1 MTESDKVNVLLVD
14 DQPAKLISY
23 EVILRE
29 LGENLIQ
36 ASSGR
41 EALEQLL
48 KNDIAVVLIDVV
60 MPELDGFQLAAMI
73 REHPRFEK
81 TAIIFISAVLM
92 SDVDRLRGYEMG
104 AVDYVP
110 VPVIPEVL
118 RAKVR
123 IFAELHRKTRQLERL
138 NAELERRV
146 AERTADLASSNAL
159 LLQSER
165 RRTMALAAGQ
175 MGSWDYDVAKANFNC
190 DEGQYRIFGVDPATF
205 PASPENLRRLA
216 NPDDFKRLQAAVRS
230 LSKDDTT
237 CQAEFRIRRPDG
249 ELRWCMG
256 TATASFDDEGRLTR
270 ISGVT
275 VDITERKQAEE
286 RQALLAR
293 EVDHR
298 ARNALAIIQAIVRLT
313 RARTIADYKSTVEGR
328 IMALARAHTL
338 LSESRWRGADF
349 DTLVADELAPYRAEY
364 GDRIVA
370 IGPPVSLQPITA
382 QTLALSLHELATN
395 AAKYGALSTAEGT
408 LTVSWELRAGRLAVL
423 WRESGVRLGEPQAAQ
438 QGFGLRLI
446 STSVEQQL
454 GGKANF
460 EWTPAGLR
468 CDIVVPLREAAIA
481 PGQSSSRTKEEAPE
495 TAPAAKSVIDLRV
508 LLVEDEA
515 LVAMMM
521 QDVLE
526 DLGCTIFG
534 PYRTLASAV
543 EAAKDEAVD
552 LALLDINLGDELV
565 YPAAEILAARG
576 VRFVFLTGYDND
588 HVDTRFRYASVLQ
601 KPFDREAL
609 QRVLT
614 ESSEAPLEAV
624 DARLSAR
631 A

>member
-1 MTESDKVNVLLVD
+1 
-14 DQPAKLISY
+14 
-23 EVILRE
+23 
-29 LGENLIQ
+29 
-36 ASSGR
+36 
-41 EALEQLL
+41 
-48 KNDIAVVLIDVV
+48 
-60 MPELDGFQLAAMI
+60 
-73 REHPRFEK
+73 
-81 TAIIFISAVLM
+81 
-92 SDVDRLRGYEMG
+92 
-104 AVDYVP
+104 
-110 VPVIPEVL
+110 
-118 RAKVR
+118 
-123 IFAELHRKTRQLERL
+123 
-138 NAELERRV
+138 
-146 AERTADLASSNAL
+146 
-159 LLQSER
+159 
-165 RRTMALAAGQ
+165 MALAAGQ

>member
-1 MTESDKVNVLLVD
+1 MSPEKINVLLVD

-41 EALEQLL
+41 EALELLL
-48 KNDIAVVLIDVV
+48 KNDIAVVLIDVC
-60 MPELDGFQLAAMI
+60 MPDLDGFQLAAMI

-81 TAIIFISAVLM
+81 TPIIFISAILM

-118 RAKVR
+118 RAKVK

-138 NAELERRV
+138 NAELEQRV
-146 AERTADLASSNAL
+146 AERTSDLASSNAL

-165 RRTMALAAGQ
+165 RRTIALAAGQ
-175 MGSWDYDVAKANFNC
+175 MGSWDYDVENADWKW
-190 DEGQYRIFGVDPATF
+190 DEGQYRIFGV
-205 PASPENLRRLA
+205 SPTNFSVTLDNIRKLI
-216 NPDDFKRLQAAVRS
+216 NPDDLRS
-230 LSKDDTT
+230 LETVAASVSRNENT

-249 ELRWCMG
+249 ELRWCIG
-256 TATASFDDEGRLTR
+256 TVTVTYDEIGKAVR
-270 ISGVT
+270 IGGVT
-275 VDITERKQAEE
+275 IDITERKQAEE

-313 RARTIADYKSTVEGR
+313 RAGSISEYKSTVEGR

-338 LSESRWRGADF
+338 LSESRWKGADF
-349 DTLVADELAPYRAEY
+349 DTLVADELAPYRADHGE
-364 GDRIVA
+364 RIVTF
-370 IGPPVSLQPITA
+370 GPPVSLPPITA

-395 AAKYGALSTAEGT
+395 AAKYGALSNDEGS
-408 LTVSWELRAGRLAVL
+408 LTVTWELRGGRLALL
-423 WRESGVRLGEPQAAQ
+423 WRESGVRLGEQSTS
-438 QGFGLRLI
+438 QGFGLKLI

-454 GGKANF
+454 GGKATF
-460 EWTPAGLR
+460 DWTERGLR
-468 CDIVVPLREAAIA
+468 CDIVVPLREA
-481 PGQSSSRTKEEAPE
+481 PTPPLQSSRSKNAPINISPATKFL
-495 TAPAAKSVIDLRV
+495 DLHV

-526 DLGCTIFG
+526 DLGCRVNG
-534 PYRTLASAV
+534 PYRTITSAV
-543 EAAKDEAVD
+543 EAAKDEPVD
-552 LALLDINLGDELV
+552 LALLDINLGEELV
-565 YPAAEILAARG
+565 YPAADVLAARG
-576 VRFVFLTGYDND
+576 IRFVFLTGYDNA
-588 HVDTRFRYASVLQ
+588 HVDARYRYAPVLQ

-609 QRVLT
+609 QRVLIET
-614 ESSEAPLEAV
+614 NEMSVKTPA
-624 DARLSAR
+624 SAET
-631 A
+631 AQA

>member
-1 MTESDKVNVLLVD
+1 MTQTDKVNVLLVD
-14 DQPAKLISY
+14 DQPAKLMSY
-23 EVILRE
+23 EVILRD
-29 LGENLIQ
+29 LDVNLLK

-41 EALEQLL
+41 QALEQLL
-48 KNDIAVVLIDVV
+48 KNDVAVVLIDVC

-81 TAIIFISAVLM
+81 TAIIFISAILM

-118 RAKVR
+118 RAKVK

-146 AERTADLASSNAL
+146 ADRTADLASSNAL
-159 LLQSER
+159 LLQSEK

-175 MGSWDYDVAKANFNC
+175 MGSWDYDVAKGDLRF
-190 DEGQYRIFGVDPATF
+190 DEGQCRILGIDPATF
-205 PASPENLRRLA
+205 PIAVDGVRKLI
-216 NPDDFKRLQAAVRS
+216 NPDDFRSLQAAVRA

-237 CQAEFRIRRPDG
+237 FQAEFRIRRPDG

-256 TATASFDDEGRLTR
+256 TATAAFDDRGRIVR
-270 ISGVT
+270 IGGII

-286 RQALLAR
+286 RQSLLAR

-313 RARTIADYKSTVEGR
+313 RASSISDYKSTVEGR

-349 DTLVADELAPYRAEY
+349 DMLVNDELAPYRAEH

-395 AAKYGALSTAEGT
+395 AAKYGALSNNEGT
-408 LTVSWELRAGRLAVL
+408 LSVSWELRDGRLAVL
-423 WRESGVRLGEPQAAQ
+423 WRETGVRLSESFAS
-438 QGFGLRLI
+438 QGFGLKLI

-460 EWTPAGLR
+460 EWTPSGLR
-468 CDIVVPLREAAIA
+468 CDIIVPLREAAIA
-481 PGQSSSRTKEEAPE
+481 PAYSRAHDAPDE
-495 TAPAAKSVIDLRV
+495 SAPPAKKFVDLRV

-526 DLGCTIFG
+526 DLGCTVFG
-534 PYRTLASAV
+534 PHRTIASAV
-543 EAAKDEAVD
+543 GAAKEETVD

-565 YPAAEILAARG
+565 YPAAEILASRG
-576 VRFVFLTGYDND
+576 VGFVFLTGYDNE
-588 HVDTRFRYASVLQ
+588 H
-601 KPFDREAL
+601 
-609 QRVLT
+609 
-614 ESSEAPLEAV
+614 
-624 DARLSAR
+624 
-631 A
+631 

>member
-1 MTESDKVNVLLVD
+1 MAQTDKVNVLLVD
-14 DQPAKLISY
+14 DQPSKLLSY
-23 EVILRE
+23 EVILSE

-81 TAIIFISAVLM
+81 TAIIFISAILL

-110 VPVIPEVL
+110 VPVVPEVL

-123 IFAELHRKTRQLERL
+123 IFAELHRKSRQLERL
-138 NAELERRV
+138 NAELEQRV
-146 AERTADLASSNAL
+146 AERTGDLASSNERL
-159 LLQSER
+159 IESER
-165 RRTMALAAGQ
+165 RRSLALAAGQ
-175 MGSWDYDVAKANFNC
+175 MGSWDYDVKSGDWQC
-190 DEGQYRIFGVDPATF
+190 DEGQCRIFGVDPATF
-205 PASPENLRRLA
+205 KIDGENARKLIDPE
-216 NPDDFKRLQAAVRS
+216 DWKRLSAIART
-230 LSKDDTT
+230 LSKEESTQ
-237 CQAEFRIRRPDG
+237 QAEFRVRRPDG
-249 ELRWCMG
+249 ELRWCIG
-256 TATASFDDEGRLTR
+256 TAAATFDAQDQMVRV
-270 ISGVT
+270 SGVT

-298 ARNALAIIQAIVRLT
+298 ARNALAIIQAIVRLS
-313 RARTIADYKSTVEGR
+313 RAKTISDYKSTVEGR

-349 DTLVADELAPYRAEY
+349 DTLVADELAPYRAQH
-364 GDRIVA
+364 GDRIAA

-395 AAKYGALSTAEGT
+395 AAKYGALSSNDGT
-408 LTVSWELRAGRLAVL
+408 LSVSWELRAGRLAVL
-423 WRESGVRLGEPQAAQ
+423 WRETGVRLGESHAT
-438 QGFGLRLI
+438 QGFGLKLI

-460 EWTPAGLR
+460 EWTPSGLR

-481 PGQSSSRTKEEAPE
+481 PVYSRSHDAAEESAP
-495 TAPAAKSVIDLRV
+495 PAKKFVDLRV

-526 DLGCTIFG
+526 DLGCTVFG
-534 PYRTLASAV
+534 PHRTIASAV
-543 EAAKDEAVD
+543 DAAKAETVD

-576 VRFVFLTGYDND
+576 VRFVFLTGYDNE
-588 HVDTRFRYASVLQ
+588 HVDPDFRYAPVLQ

-609 QRVLT
+609 QRALT
-614 ESSEAPLEAV
+614 ESSAPPAEETI
-624 DARLSAR
+624 ARKAAR

>member
-1 MTESDKVNVLLVD
+1 MTQNDKVNVLLVD

-23 EVILRE
+23 EVILSE
-29 LGENLIQ
+29 LNENLIQ

-60 MPELDGFQLAAMI
+60 MPELDGFQLAALI

-92 SDVDRLRGYEMG
+92 SDLDRLRGYEMG

-175 MGSWDYDVAKANFNC
+175 MGSWDYDVAKADLKC
-190 DEGQYRIFGVDPATF
+190 DEGQYRILGVDPATL
-205 PASPENLRRLA
+205 SITVDNVRKLV
-216 NPDDFKRLQAAVRS
+216 NPDDYRSLQAGIQS

-237 CQAEFRIRRPDG
+237 WQSEFRIRRPDG

-256 TATASFDDEGRLTR
+256 TATATFDDEGGMTR
-270 ISGVT
+270 IGGVI

-313 RARTIADYKSTVEGR
+313 RARTIAEYKSTVEGR

-349 DTLVADELAPYRAEY
+349 DTLVADELAPYRAEH
-364 GDRIVA
+364 GDRIVT

-395 AAKYGALSTAEGT
+395 AAKYGALSNNEGT
-408 LTVSWELRAGRLAVL
+408 LTVTWELRTGRLAVL
-423 WRESGVRLGEPQAAQ
+423 WRESGVRLGDPLAT
-438 QGFGLRLI
+438 QGFGLKLI

-468 CDIVVPLREAAIA
+468 CDIVVPLRETGVASGQA
-481 PGQSSSRTKEEAPE
+481 PPRAKDDAPE
-495 TAPAAKSVIDLRV
+495 TAPAAKSIIDLRV

-526 DLGCTIFG
+526 DLGCTIIG
-534 PYRTLASAV
+534 PYRTLGSAV
-543 EAAKDEAVD
+543 EAAKEEEVD
-552 LALLDINLGDELV
+552 LALLDINLGEELV
-565 YPAAEILAARG
+565 YPAAEILADRN
-576 VRFVFLTGYDND
+576 VRFVFLTGYDNE
-588 HVDTRFRYASVLQ
+588 HVDARFRYAPVLQ

-614 ESSEAPLEAV
+614 ESSAVPL
-624 DARLSAR
+624 ARSEGRRSAR

>member
-1 MTESDKVNVLLVD
+1 MAQTDKVNVLLVD
-14 DQPAKLISY
+14 DQPSKLLSY
-23 EVILRE
+23 EVILSE

-81 TAIIFISAVLM
+81 TAIIFISAILL

-110 VPVIPEVL
+110 VPVVPEVL

-123 IFAELHRKTRQLERL
+123 IFAELHRKSRQLERL
-138 NAELERRV
+138 NAELEQRV
-146 AERTADLASSNAL
+146 AERTGDLASSNERL
-159 LLQSER
+159 IESER
-165 RRTMALAAGQ
+165 RRSLALAAGQ
-175 MGSWDYDVAKANFNC
+175 MGSWDYDVKSGDWQC
-190 DEGQYRIFGVDPATF
+190 DEGQCRIFGVDPATF
-205 PASPENLRRLA
+205 KIDGENARKLIDPEDWERLSA
-216 NPDDFKRLQAAVRS
+216 IART
-230 LSKDDTT
+230 LSKEESTQ
-237 CQAEFRIRRPDG
+237 QAEFRVRRPDG
-249 ELRWCMG
+249 ELRWCIG
-256 TATASFDDEGRLTR
+256 TAAATFDAQDQMVRV
-270 ISGVT
+270 SGVT

-298 ARNALAIIQAIVRLT
+298 ARNALAIIQAIVRLS
-313 RARTIADYKSTVEGR
+313 RAKTISDYKSTVEGR

-349 DTLVADELAPYRAEY
+349 DTLVAEELAPYRAEY
-364 GDRIVA
+364 GDRIAA

-395 AAKYGALSTAEGT
+395 AAKYGALSSSEGT
-408 LTVSWELRAGRLAVL
+408 LSVSWELRAGRLAVL
-423 WRESGVRLGEPQAAQ
+423 WRETGVRLGESHAT
-438 QGFGLRLI
+438 QGFGLKLI

-460 EWTPAGLR
+460 EWTPSGLR

-481 PGQSSSRTKEEAPE
+481 PVYSRSHDAAEESAP
-495 TAPAAKSVIDLRV
+495 PAKKFVDLRV

-526 DLGCTIFG
+526 DLGCTVFG
-534 PYRTLASAV
+534 PHRTIASAV
-543 EAAKDEAVD
+543 DAAKAETVD

-576 VRFVFLTGYDND
+576 VRFVFLTGYDNE
-588 HVDTRFRYASVLQ
+588 HVDPGFRYAPVLQ

-609 QRVLT
+609 QRALT
-614 ESSEAPLEAV
+614 ESSAPPAEETI
-624 DARLSAR
+624 ARKTAR

>member
-14 DQPAKLISY
+14 DQPAKLLSY

-48 KNDIAVVLIDVV
+48 RNDIAVVLIDVV
-60 MPELDGFQLAAMI
+60 MPELDGFQLASMI

-175 MGSWDYDVAKANFNC
+175 MGSWDYDIGKRDLKC
-190 DEGQYRIFGVDPATF
+190 DEGQYRILGIDPADF
-205 PASPENLRRLA
+205 SISVDNIRKLA
-216 NPDDFKRLQAAVRS
+216 NPDDYRALQATVAS

-256 TATASFDDEGRLTR
+256 TATGTFDDEGRMTR
-270 ISGVT
+270 IGGVV

-313 RARTIADYKSTVEGR
+313 RARTIAEYKSTVEGR

-395 AAKYGALSTAEGT
+395 AAKYGALSTNEGT
-408 LTVSWELRAGRLAVL
+408 LTVTWELRAGRLAVL
-423 WRESGVRLGEPQAAQ
+423 WRESGVRLGEPLTT
-438 QGFGLRLI
+438 QGFGLKLI

-460 EWTPAGLR
+460 EWTSAGLR

-481 PGQSSSRTKEEAPE
+481 PGQSSSRAKEEAPE
-495 TAPAAKSVIDLRV
+495 TAPATNSVIDLRV

-534 PYRTLASAV
+534 PYRTLASAI
-543 EAAKDEAVD
+543 EAAKDEVVD
-552 LALLDINLGDELV
+552 LALLDINLGDQLV
-565 YPAAEILAARG
+565 YPAAEILAERG
-576 VRFVFLTGYDND
+576 IRFVFLTGYDND
-588 HVDTRFRYASVLQ
+588 HVDARFRYAPVLQ

-614 ESSEAPLEAV
+614 ESSAAPAETAI
-624 DARLSAR
+624 ARRTAR